1 MTGFFTPTE
10 SAAVAALYALLVGA
24 WYGDIAW
31 RDIPRIVLA
40 TVETT
45 GVLMCLV
52 MSAALL
58 GFALSMSRL
67 PQEFG
72 AWLTGTI
79 SSQVAYLIMVNVLLL
94 VVGCFMEAIS
104 AMLILIPILVP
115 PAMALGIDPTQF
127 GVIVVLNLMIGTITP
142 PVGIVLFITAR
153 VADLSFDKVCKA
165 TWPFLWPLF
174 AVLAAITVFPVLTT
188 GLPALFR

>member
-1 MTGFFTPTE
+1 MVTRPFSRPATTSEAEGPVVPVLQ
-10 SAAVAALYALLVGA
+10 SAAHLPDLSDSAVGLRA
-24 WYGDIAW
+24 GS
-31 RDIPRIVLA
+31 LG
-40 TVETT
+40 ET
-45 GVLMCLV
+45 
-52 MSAALL
+52 
-58 GFALSMSRL
+58 
-67 PQEFG
+67 
-72 AWLTGTI
+72 
-79 SSQVAYLIMVNVLLL
+79 
-94 VVGCFMEAIS
+94 S